1 MVVWYHSMVDIYS
14 MVREQLYRFYGSE
27 KNILRIDCMIV
38 SYRFYDIRID
48 CMIVCENNW
57 FIVWYLWKF
66 TIFGMNKLE
75 L

>member
-1 MVVWYHSMVDIYS
+1 MVVWYHSMVDIDS
-14 MVREQLYRFYGSE
+14 MVWEQLYRFYGS
-27 KNILRIDCMIV
+27 D
-38 SYRFYDIRID
+38 RFYDIRID